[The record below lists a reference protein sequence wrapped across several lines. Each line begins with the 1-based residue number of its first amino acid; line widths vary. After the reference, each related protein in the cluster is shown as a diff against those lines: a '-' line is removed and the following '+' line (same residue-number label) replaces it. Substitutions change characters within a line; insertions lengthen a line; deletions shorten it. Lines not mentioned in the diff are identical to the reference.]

1 MCAAAVPRST
11 IQKCKSGERPIVC
24 AAPVVVKRS
33 RETLISDSI
42 TYVVW
47 QEHWVFFF
55 FFFIEGRAVPESS
68 PRPSKASATA
78 HCEHSV
84 TSAAQGCSCLYL
96 LRITFKSAS
105 SSHAFHCKH
114 SEARWPLSSLWLLAD
129 QIRCCWP
136 PCLGSPATFFFF
148 FYHQRFILL
157 QFFVFQSTLLCTE
170 NMREIINIAN
180 TEWHLS
186 LSRGRLADRI
196 H

>member
-1 MCAAAVPRST
+1 M
-11 IQKCKSGERPIVC
+11 
-24 AAPVVVKRS
+24 
-33 RETLISDSI
+33 
-42 TYVVW
+42 
-47 QEHWVFFF
+47 
-55 FFFIEGRAVPESS
+55 PESS

-148 FYHQRFILL
+148 FLSSEVHLAAVFCVSVHLIVHGEYERDNKHCKYRMTFEFVARSSGWSDPLATSAFWISCHVFKSSERLVL
-157 QFFVFQSTLLCTE
+157 VQFSC
-170 NMREIINIAN
+170 
-180 TEWHLS
+180 
-186 LSRGRLADRI
+186 
-196 H
+196 